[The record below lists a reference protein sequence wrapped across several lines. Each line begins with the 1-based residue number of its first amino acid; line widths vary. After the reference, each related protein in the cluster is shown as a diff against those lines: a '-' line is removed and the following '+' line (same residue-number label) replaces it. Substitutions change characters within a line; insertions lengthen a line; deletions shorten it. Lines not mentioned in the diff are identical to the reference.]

1 MYDARGIAARAMG
14 VSIPFEGSY
23 YDSYVRYRG
32 RIVAVVF
39 NEILANM

>member
-1 MYDARGIAARAMG
+1 MYDASGIAARAMG
-14 VSIPFEGSY
+14 VSIPSEGSY